1 MNKILLIDFPRQ
13 RQMEF
18 AELIANFMPELN
30 ITLLDPRSGIPAKDY
45 PWSDYD
51 VILMGYDLGK
61 PDTSGFD
68 WLQILRKYPSTP
80 PVSIIFEDKDKDEAH
95 KSLRMGAV
103 NYIIRSDSNK
113 NDFIAKFAELLSPE
127 NIELTNGLMPQEESA
142 MESRAVYKANMENTL
157 DISGEDL
164 AASKPSIKA
173 GYPVIPGYEIVNS
186 IAHGGM
192 AEVLLAKNEED
203 KAVVLK
209 ILHMQ
214 EGEQF
219 QEGLKRFIKEYNLIS
234 NIDHP
239 HIIKIYERAF
249 AADFAYI
256 AMEYFPAG
264 DLNKRIKQG
273 ITDDKALDYL
283 HQMTMGLQAAHDL
296 NIVHRDLKP
305 GNVLFREDDT
315 LTITDFGVAKT
326 ISGEPDITVDNTVI
340 GTPYYLSP
348 EQGAGMKT
356 DHRSDLYSLGVI
368 FYQMLTGER
377 PYTATTIA
385 QLLKAHLNEP
395 IPQLTGNLK
404 KYQPLLDGLLAKDPD
419 ERFQNTK
426 DLLLGIEWIK

>member
-68 WLQILRKYPSTP
+68 WLQILRKYPS
-80 PVSIIFEDKDKDEAH
+80 
-95 KSLRMGAV
+95 M
-103 NYIIRSDSNK
+103 
-113 NDFIAKFAELLSPE
+113 LSPE
-127 NIELTNGLMPQEESA
+127 NIELTNGLMPQEEST
-142 MESRAVYKANMENTL
+142 METRAVYKASMENTL

-164 AASKPSIKA
+164 AASNPSIKT
-173 GYPVIPGYEIVNS
+173 GYPVIPGYEIVS
-186 IAHGGM
+186 FIAQGGM

-264 DLNKRIKQG
+264 DLNKRIKEG
-273 ITDDKALDYL
+273 INDDKALDYL

-305 GNVLFREDDT
+305 GNILFREDDT

-426 DLLLGIEWIK
+426 DLLLGIEWIN